1 MLDGSDNNLGGNN
14 LKSETRELHVTEK
27 ICVPLALLPDAIKT
41 WAYAVGRKLENG
53 DQRLTLGKE
62 TWVVIRST
70 SPFLEIHGPAN
81 RLFLLP
87 VEENF
92 A

>member
-27 ICVPLALLPDAIKT
+27 ICVPLALLPDAVKT
-41 WAYAVGRKLENG
+41 WAYAAGRKLENG